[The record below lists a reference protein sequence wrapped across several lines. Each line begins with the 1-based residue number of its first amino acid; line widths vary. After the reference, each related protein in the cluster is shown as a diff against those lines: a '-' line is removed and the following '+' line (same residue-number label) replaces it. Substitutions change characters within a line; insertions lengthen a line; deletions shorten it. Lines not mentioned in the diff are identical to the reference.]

1 MNGDKKQDKIH
12 KKSNDARRIPL
23 HNLLIEVV
31 SIILGVTLALAVNE
45 WRESRS
51 HDEQAA
57 AALVNIREEISAN
70 LKIMEFLHINN
81 TATLNLMSQE
91 QKPDSLSDQKF
102 IPGLQIRETAWQ
114 TMLNTGI
121 SAYVQYET
129 ILMLSETYAMQEV
142 YKKTATLITEAAMNM
157 SAYAAAQGLVPDN
170 THFQRQFIEYFG
182 MLVEIENI
190 LIQSYQKNLEELKI
204 SG

>member
-12 KKSNDARRIPL
+12 KKNNDERRIPL

-57 AALVNIREEISAN
+57 AALINIREEISAN

-81 TATLNLMSQE
+81 TATLNIMRQE
-91 QKPDSLSDQKF
+91 QMPDSSGDYKF
-102 IPGLQIRETAWQ
+102 IPGIQLRETSWQ

-121 SAYVQYET
+121 SAYVAYET

-142 YKKTATLITEAAMNM
+142 YKKTATMMTEAAMNM
-157 SAYAAAQGLVPDN
+157 AAYAAAQGLVPDN
-170 THFQRQFIEYFG
+170 RHFQRQFIDYFE
-182 MLVEIENI
+182 MMVEIENI
-190 LIQSYQKNLEELKI
+190 LIQSYQDNLKQLKI
-204 SG
+204 SE